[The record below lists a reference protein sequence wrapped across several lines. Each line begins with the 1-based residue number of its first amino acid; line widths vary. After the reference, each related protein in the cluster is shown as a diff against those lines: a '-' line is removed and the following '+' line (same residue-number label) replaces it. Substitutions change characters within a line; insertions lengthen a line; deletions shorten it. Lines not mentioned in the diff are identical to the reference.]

1 VGELRTQNS
10 LFMFINV
17 QSWILDG
24 SWCCLCT
31 NVERKTRSRRG
42 PLKISLTSPL
52 FHRSGTKAGF
62 SSDWG
67 RAAVAAWV
75 ASAREGLERRTR
87 DCRNMEGRGDGA
99 SDIRPSHPLIGQ
111 EPINI
116 QYFRFPSA
124 GCAACIYYRNVVLRK
139 EMRPVA

>member
-1 VGELRTQNS
+1 MGELRVQNS

-31 NVERKTRSRRG
+31 DVERKTRSRRG
-42 PLKISLTSPL
+42 PLKISLTSLL
-52 FHRSGTKAGF
+52 FHRSGTKASF

-75 ASAREGLERRTR
+75 ASAREGFERRTR
-87 DCRNMEGRGDGA
+87 DRRNMEGRGDGA
-99 SDIRPSHPLIGQ
+99 SDIRPSHPLISQ

-116 QYFRFPSA
+116 KYFRFPSV
-124 GCAACIYYRNVVLRK
+124 GCAYAYVTENVVLHK
-139 EMRPVA
+139 EIRPVA